1 MYGVYAWIAGA
12 TAAQLQQDLVA
23 LICGGAVADL
33 SAGANKAGCSVSGAA
48 SGWTA
53 LDAGYGVI
61 KRDGQ
66 AGGPGMVARLSVSA
80 TPRIQLQAVDAW
92 ATATHT
98 AGSATTAFD
107 VSLTTTAAGS
117 VNLMASDAGLLIAA
131 ADWSYWGALAEVKR
145 DGPALA
151 GDALA
156 PGAFTINNS
165 GYVYMPRLKAPTAT
179 GDLTAVSCSL
189 SSAYG
194 SLSGGAARDRTE
206 KLYFPMSPA
215 TVAYSS
221 VPVGEVAGLLTIGGY
236 GQSGDYVQD
245 AGGVTYQLVKA
256 AALGIGIP
264 KV

>member
-1 MYGVYAWIAGA
+1 MFGVYAWNAGA
-12 TAAQLQQDLVA
+12 TASQIQQDLVA
-23 LICGGAVADL
+23 LVCGGAVADL
-33 SAGANKAGCSVSGAA
+33 SAGANKAGCSTGGAA

-53 LDAGYGVI
+53 LDAGYGVV

-66 AGGPGMVARLSVSA
+66 AGGPGMVGRFSLSA
-80 TPRIQLQAVDAW
+80 APRIQLQAVDAW
-92 ATATHT
+92 ATATHS
-98 AGSATTAFD
+98 AGAASTAFD
-107 VSLTTTAAGS
+107 VSAVTTTAGS
-117 VNLMASDAGLLIAA
+117 VWLMASDAGLLIAS
-131 ADWSYWGALAEVKR
+131 ADWATWGALGEVKR

-156 PGAFTINNS
+156 PGSFTINNS
-165 GYVYMPRLKAPTAT
+165 GYVYMPRLKAPTAS
-179 GDLTAVSCSL
+179 GDMTAVSCSL

-215 TVAYSS
+215 TIAYSS

-256 AALGIGIP
+256 SSLGIGIP